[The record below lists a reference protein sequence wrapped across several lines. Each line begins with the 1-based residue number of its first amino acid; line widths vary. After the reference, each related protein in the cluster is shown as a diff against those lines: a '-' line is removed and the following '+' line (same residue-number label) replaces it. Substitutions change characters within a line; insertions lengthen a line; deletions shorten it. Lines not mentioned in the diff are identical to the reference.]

1 MTTVEARPLP
11 GRDRADDERA
21 DGDTADPDRTDHVPA
36 DRTTP
41 DRGPA
46 NRAEPRPGIP
56 PTLSPMLS
64 RLAQERAT
72 GVLTR
77 ERGVLYLVEGQ
88 VVHAESPATPGLD
101 VLLTTRGALGSDGW
115 WEAVSEAGADRRVG
129 RFLVDSGRLTAG
141 ALELCHLGAL
151 YDAAF
156 FTLGPSSGPARF
168 RYGVA
173 HWIGP
178 VRPVSVD
185 AVERETLRRRD
196 LLHRI
201 WPEPGTDTEPLVRTG
216 RAVDATL
223 PPRQRTVLDQV
234 DGERT
239 ASDISLVL
247 GRPGFHTL
255 VDLRRLAA
263 AGIVTTRSPT
273 IASGP
278 IPTGSVESGSIA
290 SGLAECGPDGART
303 PEAPATPL
311 SPVSTVV
318 AQAAEAAQASAD
330 PDVAL
335 LRRLR
340 DALEAL

>member
-1 MTTVEARPLP
+1 MEAGPLP
-11 GRDRADDERA
+11 GLGRP
-21 DGDTADPDRTDHVPA
+21 DPDPSGRPDGA
-36 DRTTP
+36 DRQA
-41 DRGPA
+41 GA
-46 NRAEPRPGIP
+46 P
-56 PTLSPMLS
+56 PVLSPMLS
-64 RLAQERAT
+64 RLAEERAT

-77 ERGVLYLVEGQ
+77 DRGVLYLVEGQ

-101 VLLTTRGALGSDGW
+101 VLLTSRGALGSDGW
-115 WEAVSEAGADRRVG
+115 WEAVSQAGAERRVG
-129 RFLVDSGRLTAG
+129 RFLVDSGRLAAG

-156 FTLGPSSGPARF
+156 FTLGASSGPARF

-178 VRPVSVD
+178 VRPVTVD
-185 AVERETLRRRD
+185 AVERETLRRRA

-201 WPEPGTDTEPLVRTG
+201 WPDPDTDTAELVRTG
-216 RAVDATL
+216 RAVDAVL

-239 ASDISLVL
+239 VSDISRVL

-255 VDLRRLAA
+255 VDVRRLAA
-263 AGIVTTRSPT
+263 AGIVTTR
-273 IASGP
+273 
-278 IPTGSVESGSIA
+278 
-290 SGLAECGPDGART
+290 ART
-303 PEAPATPL
+303 VECRAPETVAPPVSPM
-311 SPVSTVV
+311 SPVSTATARA
-318 AQAAEAAQASAD
+318 AQAAQASAD

>member
-1 MTTVEARPLP
+1 MEARPLP
-11 GRDRADDERA
+11 GRPLPGRS
-21 DGDTADPDRTDHVPA
+21 
-36 DRTTP
+36 
-41 DRGPA
+41 
-46 NRAEPRPGIP
+46 RPGLGRP
-56 PTLSPMLS
+56 DHDPAAPVLSPMLS
-64 RLAQERAT
+64 RLAEERAT

-77 ERGVLYLVEGQ
+77 DRGVLYLVEGQ

-101 VLLTTRGALGSDGW
+101 VLLTSRGALGSEGW
-115 WEAVSEAGADRRVG
+115 WEAVSEAGAERRVG

-156 FTLGPSSGPARF
+156 FTLGASSGPARF

-185 AVERETLRRRD
+185 AVERETLRRRA

-201 WPEPGTDTEPLVRTG
+201 WPDPDTDTAELVRTG
-216 RAVDATL
+216 GAVDVAL

-239 ASDISLVL
+239 AADISQVL

-255 VDLRRLAA
+255 VDVRRLAA
-263 AGIVTTRSPT
+263 AGIVTTR
-273 IASGP
+273 ARAVGP
-278 IPTGSVESGSIA
+278 
-290 SGLAECGPDGART
+290 RT
-303 PEAPATPL
+303 PETTAPPV
-311 SPVSTVV
+311 SPVSPAPPASPAT
-318 AQAAEAAQASAD
+318 AQAAQAIQAVQVMQAAQASAD

>member
-1 MTTVEARPLP
+1 
-11 GRDRADDERA
+11 
-21 DGDTADPDRTDHVPA
+21 
-36 DRTTP
+36 
-41 DRGPA
+41 
-46 NRAEPRPGIP
+46 
-56 PTLSPMLS
+56 MLS
-64 RLAQERAT
+64 RLAEERAT

-101 VLLTTRGALGSDGW
+101 VLLTSRGALGSEGW
-115 WEAVSEAGADRRVG
+115 WEAVSEAGAERRVG

-156 FTLGPSSGPARF
+156 FTLGTSSGPARF

-178 VRPVSVD
+178 VRPVTVG
-185 AVERETLRRRD
+185 AVERETLRRRA

-201 WPEPGTDTEPLVRTG
+201 WPEPDTDTEELVRTG
-216 RAVDATL
+216 RAVDAAL

-255 VDLRRLAA
+255 VDVRRLAA
-263 AGIVTTRSPT
+263 AGIVSTRSRT
-273 IASGP
+273 
-278 IPTGSVESGSIA
+278 VELRSP
-290 SGLAECGPDGART
+290 ET
-303 PEAPATPL
+303 PVAPAP
-311 SPVSTVV
+311 SVSTVT

>member
-1 MTTVEARPLP
+1 
-11 GRDRADDERA
+11 
-21 DGDTADPDRTDHVPA
+21 
-36 DRTTP
+36 
-41 DRGPA
+41 
-46 NRAEPRPGIP
+46 
-56 PTLSPMLS
+56 MLS
-64 RLAQERAT
+64 RLAEERAT

-101 VLLTTRGALGSDGW
+101 VLLTARGALGSDGW
-115 WEAVSEAGADRRVG
+115 WEAVSEAGAERRVG

-201 WPEPGTDTEPLVRTG
+201 WPEPGTDTGPLVRTG
-216 RAVDATL
+216 RAVDLAL

-263 AGIVTTRSPT
+263 AGIVTPRSPT
-273 IASGP
+273 TASGP
-278 IPTGSVESGSIA
+278 VPTGSITSGSIA
-290 SGLAECGPDGART
+290 SGPAESGPDESRAPR
-303 PEAPATPL
+303 APAAPL

>member
-1 MTTVEARPLP
+1 
-11 GRDRADDERA
+11 
-21 DGDTADPDRTDHVPA
+21 
-36 DRTTP
+36 
-41 DRGPA
+41 
-46 NRAEPRPGIP
+46 
-56 PTLSPMLS
+56 MLS

-101 VLLTTRGALGSDGW
+101 VLLTSRGALGSEGW
-115 WEAVSEAGADRRVG
+115 WEAVSQAGAERRVG
-129 RFLVDSGRLTAG
+129 RFLVDSGRLAAG

-156 FTLGPSSGPARF
+156 FTLGTSSGPARF

-185 AVERETLRRRD
+185 AVERETLRRRA

-201 WPEPGTDTEPLVRTG
+201 WPDADTDTAELVRTD
-216 RAVDATL
+216 RAVDAVL

-234 DGERT
+234 DGVRT
-239 ASDISLVL
+239 VADISLVL

-255 VDLRRLAA
+255 VDVRRLAA
-263 AGIVTTRSPT
+263 AGIVTTR
-273 IASGP
+273 
-278 IPTGSVESGSIA
+278 
-290 SGLAECGPDGART
+290 ART
-303 PEAPATPL
+303 VEVREPQPAASDPSTTSTPSTTSAPPTAPDPSTAA
-311 SPVSTVV
+311 VSTAPDPAATERAARA
-318 AQAAEAAQASAD
+318 AQAAEAAQASAE

>member
-1 MTTVEARPLP
+1 
-11 GRDRADDERA
+11 
-21 DGDTADPDRTDHVPA
+21 
-36 DRTTP
+36 
-41 DRGPA
+41 
-46 NRAEPRPGIP
+46 
-56 PTLSPMLS
+56 MLS
-64 RLAQERAT
+64 RLAEERAT

-88 VVHAESPATPGLD
+88 VVHAESPETPGLD
-101 VLLTTRGALGSDGW
+101 VLLTTRGALRSEGW
-115 WEAVSEAGADRRVG
+115 WEAVSQAGAERRVG

-156 FTLGPSSGPARF
+156 FALGPSSGPARF

-185 AVERETLRRRD
+185 AVERETLRRRE

-201 WPEPGTDTEPLVRTG
+201 WPQPATDTEPLVRAG
-216 RAVDATL
+216 RAVDAGL
-223 PPRQRTVLDQV
+223 SPRQRTVLDQV

-239 ASDISLVL
+239 AADISTVL

-263 AGIVTTRSPT
+263 AGIVTARPLTIEHPAPVASAAAPQSP
-273 IASGP
+273 AHP
-278 IPTGSVESGSIA
+278 V
-290 SGLAECGPDGART
+290 
-303 PEAPATPL
+303 
-311 SPVSTVV
+311 SPVS
-318 AQAAEAAQASAD
+318 AAAVAAQASAD

>member
-1 MTTVEARPLP
+1 
-11 GRDRADDERA
+11 
-21 DGDTADPDRTDHVPA
+21 
-36 DRTTP
+36 
-41 DRGPA
+41 
-46 NRAEPRPGIP
+46 
-56 PTLSPMLS
+56 MLS
-64 RLAQERAT
+64 RLAEERAT

-77 ERGVLYLVEGQ
+77 DRGVLYLVEGQ

-101 VLLTTRGALGSDGW
+101 ILLTRRGALGSDGW
-115 WEAVSEAGADRRVG
+115 WEAVSEAGAERRVG
-129 RFLVDSGRLTAG
+129 RFLVDSGRLAAG

-156 FTLGPSSGPARF
+156 FTLGASSGPARF

-178 VRPVSVD
+178 VRPVTVD
-185 AVERETLRRRD
+185 AVERETLRRRA

-201 WPEPGTDTEPLVRTG
+201 WPDPDTDTAELVRTA
-216 RAVDATL
+216 RAVDVDL

-234 DGERT
+234 DGRRT
-239 ASDISLVL
+239 VSDISRVL

-255 VDLRRLAA
+255 VDVRRLAA
-263 AGIVTTRSPT
+263 AGIVTT
-273 IASGP
+273 
-278 IPTGSVESGSIA
+278 
-290 SGLAECGPDGART
+290 GART
-303 PEAPATPL
+303 VECRAPLTAAPPVSPM
-311 SPVSTVV
+311 SPVSTVT
-318 AQAAEAAQASAD
+318 AQAAQAAQASAD

>member
-1 MTTVEARPLP
+1 
-11 GRDRADDERA
+11 
-21 DGDTADPDRTDHVPA
+21 
-36 DRTTP
+36 
-41 DRGPA
+41 
-46 NRAEPRPGIP
+46 
-56 PTLSPMLS
+56 MLS
-64 RLAQERAT
+64 RLAEERAT

-185 AVERETLRRRD
+185 AVERETLRRHD

-216 RAVDATL
+216 RAVDSTL

-273 IASGP
+273 ITSGP
-278 IPTGSVESGSIA
+278 VAAGSGPAESGPGS
-290 SGLAECGPDGART
+290 SGPDGSRT
-303 PEAPATPL
+303 PQEAPATPL

>member
-1 MTTVEARPLP
+1 M
-11 GRDRADDERA
+11 
-21 DGDTADPDRTDHVPA
+21 
-36 DRTTP
+36 
-41 DRGPA
+41 
-46 NRAEPRPGIP
+46 
-56 PTLSPMLS
+56 LSPMLS
-64 RLAQERAT
+64 RLAEERAT

-77 ERGVLYLVEGQ
+77 DRGVLYLVEGQ

-101 VLLTTRGALGSDGW
+101 VLLTSRGALGSDGW
-115 WEAVSEAGADRRVG
+115 WEAVSKAGAERRVG
-129 RFLVDSGRLTAG
+129 RFLVDSGRLAAG

-156 FTLGPSSGPARF
+156 FTLGASSGPARF

-178 VRPVSVD
+178 VRPVTVD
-185 AVERETLRRRD
+185 AVERETLRRRA

-201 WPEPGTDTEPLVRTG
+201 WPDPDTDTAELVRTG
-216 RAVDATL
+216 RAVDAVL

-234 DGERT
+234 DGQRT
-239 ASDISLVL
+239 VSDISRVL

-255 VDLRRLAA
+255 VDVRRLAA
-263 AGIVTTRSPT
+263 AGIVTTRT
-273 IASGP
+273 R
-278 IPTGSVESGSIA
+278 TVESRA
-290 SGLAECGPDGART
+290 
-303 PEAPATPL
+303 PESDVPVSPL
-311 SPVSTVV
+311 SSATARA
-318 AQAAEAAQASAD
+318 AQAAQASAD

>member
-1 MTTVEARPLP
+1 MEAGPLP
-11 GRDRADDERA
+11 GLDRSGRRPADPADDAAHAGRTARAGRTGGPERE
-21 DGDTADPDRTDHVPA
+21 GGRTGA
-36 DRTTP
+36 
-41 DRGPA
+41 
-46 NRAEPRPGIP
+46 P
-56 PTLSPMLS
+56 PVLSPMLG
-64 RLAQERAT
+64 RLAEERAT

-101 VLLTTRGALGSDGW
+101 VLLTSRGALGSEGW
-115 WEAVSEAGADRRVG
+115 WEAVSQAGAECRVG
-129 RFLVDSGRLTAG
+129 RFLVDSGRLAAG

-156 FTLGPSSGPARF
+156 FTLGTSSGPARF

-185 AVERETLRRRD
+185 AVERETLRRRA

-201 WPEPGTDTEPLVRTG
+201 WPDPGTDTAELVRTG
-216 RAVDATL
+216 RAVDAVL

-234 DGERT
+234 DGVRT

-255 VDLRRLAA
+255 VDVRRLAA
-263 AGIVTTRSPT
+263 AGIV
-273 IASGP
+273 ASGARP
-278 IPTGSVESGSIA
+278 AGPPAPVTG
-290 SGLAECGPDGART
+290 GPPVRPVTAG
-303 PEAPATPL
+303 
-311 SPVSTVV
+311 SPVSTAT
-318 AQAAEAAQASAD
+318 AQAARAAQASAD

>member
-1 MTTVEARPLP
+1 
-11 GRDRADDERA
+11 
-21 DGDTADPDRTDHVPA
+21 
-36 DRTTP
+36 
-41 DRGPA
+41 
-46 NRAEPRPGIP
+46 
-56 PTLSPMLS
+56 MLS
-64 RLAQERAT
+64 RLAEERAT

-77 ERGVLYLVEGQ
+77 DRGVLYLVEGQ

-101 VLLTTRGALGSDGW
+101 VLLTSRGALGFEGW
-115 WEAVSEAGADRRVG
+115 WEAVSEAGAERRVG

-156 FTLGPSSGPARF
+156 FTLGASSGPARF

-178 VRPVSVD
+178 VRPVTVD
-185 AVERETLRRRD
+185 AVERETLRRRA
-196 LLHRI
+196 LLQRI
-201 WPEPGTDTEPLVRTG
+201 WPDQDTDTAEIVRTVG
-216 RAVDATL
+216 HAVDAAL

-239 ASDISLVL
+239 ASDISQVL

-255 VDLRRLAA
+255 VDVRRLAA
-263 AGIVTTRSPT
+263 AGFVTTH
-273 IASGP
+273 
-278 IPTGSVESGSIA
+278 
-290 SGLAECGPDGART
+290 ART
-303 PEAPATPL
+303 AGSRAPETA
-311 SPVSTVV
+311 VRTVT
-318 AQAAEAAQASAD
+318 AQAAQAARASAD

-340 DALEAL
+340 DALEDL

>member
-1 MTTVEARPLP
+1 
-11 GRDRADDERA
+11 
-21 DGDTADPDRTDHVPA
+21 
-36 DRTTP
+36 
-41 DRGPA
+41 
-46 NRAEPRPGIP
+46 
-56 PTLSPMLS
+56 MLS
-64 RLAQERAT
+64 RLAEERAT

-77 ERGVLYLVEGQ
+77 DRGVLYLVEGQ

-101 VLLTTRGALGSDGW
+101 VLLTSRGALGSDGW
-115 WEAVSEAGADRRVG
+115 WEAVSEAGAERRVG

-156 FTLGPSSGPARF
+156 FTLGTSSGPARF

-185 AVERETLRRRD
+185 AVERETLRRRA

-201 WPEPGTDTEPLVRTG
+201 WPDPDTDTAELVRTG
-216 RAVDATL
+216 RAVDVAL

-239 ASDISLVL
+239 ASDISQVL

-255 VDLRRLAA
+255 VDVRRLAA
-263 AGIVTTRSPT
+263 AGIVTTR
-273 IASGP
+273 
-278 IPTGSVESGSIA
+278 
-290 SGLAECGPDGART
+290 ARAVDPRA
-303 PEAPATPL
+303 PETAAPPE
-311 SPVSTVV
+311 SPVSPASRAAPASPASSATAQAAQV
-318 AQAAEAAQASAD
+318 AQAVQAAQASAD

>member
-1 MTTVEARPLP
+1 MEARPLP
-11 GRDRADDERA
+11 TRSQPGLGR
-21 DGDTADPDRTDHVPA
+21 PDRDPAVPVV
-36 DRTTP
+36 
-41 DRGPA
+41 
-46 NRAEPRPGIP
+46 
-56 PTLSPMLS
+56 SPMLS
-64 RLAQERAT
+64 RLAEERAT

-77 ERGVLYLVEGQ
+77 DRGVLYLVEGQ
-88 VVHAESPATPGLD
+88 VAHAESPATPGLD
-101 VLLTTRGALGSDGW
+101 VLLTSRGALGSEGW
-115 WEAVSEAGADRRVG
+115 WEAVSKAGAERRVG

-156 FTLGPSSGPARF
+156 FTLGTSSGPARF

-178 VRPVSVD
+178 VRPVTVD
-185 AVERETLRRRD
+185 AVERETMRRRA

-201 WPEPGTDTEPLVRTG
+201 WPDADTDTAELVRTG
-216 RAVDATL
+216 RAVDVAL
-223 PPRQRTVLDQV
+223 PPRQRTVLGQV

-239 ASDISLVL
+239 ASDISQVL

-255 VDLRRLAA
+255 VDVRRLAA
-263 AGIVTTRSPT
+263 AGIVTTRARAGGPRAPETAVPPMPPASPAYP
-273 IASGP
+273 ASP
-278 IPTGSVESGSIA
+278 GSPA
-290 SGLAECGPDGART
+290 S
-303 PEAPATPL
+303 PA
-311 SPVSTVV
+311 SPASSVT
-318 AQAAEAAQASAD
+318 AQAVQAVQAVQAAQVLQAAQVSAD